1 MARARKGIKSSA
13 QDNFLAPMAVTGL
26 TASDVGTSRAFNDGA
41 ANLSWSLPAN
51 SPAATSYDITTSPTT
66 TTTNVSGTSATVT
79 GLSSNTNYTFTVI
92 AKNLSGSSAG
102 TTSSSI
108 LITTVPATPSAPT
121 ASTVANNA
129 QDSVSW
135 TAPENGGKSI
145 STYDWESNDSKA
157 GSTASTSVTV
167 NQEAG
172 TVQKYRVRANNANGA
187 SAWSAYSSDVTTFSF
202 VPYSF
207 TPYSFTPYS
216 FTPTYSFTPYSFTPY
231 SFVPSYSFV
240 PYSFVPTTF
249 CIDEDT
255 LIQVVALSEKF
266 GEDSVE
272 LKPAKDIKVGD
283 SVWSISW
290 DGLVDDI
297 SDPNTDTVYPEELS
311 NVKKVKTEIVAISPS
326 TKEVTLYL
334 NEDTGKR
341 FSPEEKILVKRN
353 NQHMFIEAKSVTTQD
368 EIFEATDS
376 GMVSVPVTSID
387 YIDEERQVFTFNA
400 FPVDTIIAGNLIVHN
415 KKI

>member
-1 MARARKGIKSSA
+1 MSKKAGRRSQSA
-13 QDNFLAPMAVTGL
+13 NDFLEPMAPVI
-26 TASDVGTSRAFNDGA
+26 ASATDVGTNRAFNDGA
-41 ANLSWSLPAN
+41 VTVSFTLPEN
-51 SPAATSYDITTSPTT
+51 SPAATGYTVLSSGAQTATGSSSPITI
-66 TTTNVSGTSATVT
+66 T
-79 GLSSNTNYTFTVI
+79 GLLSDTAYTFQVKATNAVGDSPYST
-92 AKNLSGSSAG
+92 A
-102 TTSSSI
+102 SSSVTV
-108 LITTVPATPSAPT
+108 TTVPQTPSAPT

-135 TAPENGGKSI
+135 TAPANGGKAI
-145 STYDWESNDSKA
+145 STYDWESNDSKS

-172 TVQKYRVRANNANGA
+172 TIQKYRVRANNANGA
-187 SAWSAYSSDVTTFSF
+187 SSWSAYSSDVTTFSF

-216 FTPTYSFTPYSFTPY
+216 FTPT
-231 SFVPSYSFV
+231 YSFV

-297 SDPNTDTVYPEELS
+297 SDPNTDTVYPEELL
-311 NVKKVKTEIVAISPS
+311 NVKKVKTEIVAVSPS

-334 NEDTGKR
+334 NGDTGKR
-341 FSPEEKILVKRN
+341 FSPEEKILVKRD
-353 NQHMFIEAKSVTTQD
+353 NQHMFIQAKTVTTQD

-376 GMVSVPVTSID
+376 GMVSVPVTSVD